1 MSPRKSFLR
10 QFLNP
15 WGWWVLAAVLVTL
28 VCLAIAQSGARS
40 AERLAKEG
48 VDATAEVTDV
58 RRTSSRD
65 SDGNIDYDYEV
76 TYRFVV
82 NGQTFEKQVDVAY
95 DFYLRI
101 GQGDI
106 LPVRYWSKDPSL
118 SEIEPG
124 SAAFQALFGQI
135 ATGVSGLVALI
146 LGRLGWRR
154 ARAAAWMNRHGVPRQ
169 VTVRGLVDTKVSVNK
184 SPRFRATWQESGGR
198 EGATWM
204 ARLDRL
210 PTVGSQI
217 TILADPEGRRAS
229 IWEGDLQA

>member
-1 MSPRKSFLR
+1 MPNRKSFLR
-10 QFLNP
+10 QFLSP
-15 WGWWVLAAVLVTL
+15 WGWWFLVAVTVTL
-28 VCLAIAQSGARS
+28 ICLAIAQSGARS

-48 VDATAEVTDV
+48 VDASAEVTDV

-65 SDGNIDYDYEV
+65 SDGDIDYDYEV
-76 TYRFVV
+76 AYRFMVD
-82 NGQTFEKQVDVAY
+82 GRPYERRVDVAY
-95 DFYLRI
+95 DFYLKI
-101 GQGDI
+101 GHGDI
-106 LPVRYWSKDPSL
+106 VPVRYWSKDPSL

-154 ARAAAWMNRHGVPRQ
+154 ARAAAWMNRHGVARQ
-169 VTVRGLVDTKVSVNK
+169 ATVKGLVDTKVSVNK
-184 SPRFRATWQESGGR
+184 TPRFRATWQESDGR
-198 EGATWM
+198 EGSTWM

-217 TILADPEGRRAS
+217 TILSDPEGRRDS
-229 IWEGDLQA
+229 IWEGDL